1 MQQFKRVGVTSLVLM
16 LTLGW
21 SCEALPYFPSAQSKG
36 PDTQDHHAALIAD
49 GIASME
55 HGDTSSARALF
66 LRVLAIDPHNLTART
81 YLGIL
86 ADHAGQLGEAE
97 RQFAAAVSIAP
108 DSPEAHNNYGAILLK
123 LGQKRRA
130 TAQFQASLRLNGKQA
145 GALVN
150 LAQLRFE
157 SATPEGLRQARD
169 LFRRAYALAPE
180 PETARSLVVIS
191 LRLHEAPQAASDY
204 AAYAAHL
211 DGASERVT
219 VRTARSELGAAL
231 LEGGLASE
239 AAQELEASVRSDP
252 SNINDIV
259 LLSRAYQAKHDLR
272 AAGRVLESAMAR
284 GMDAAPLYAALVEIY
299 EASGHVENAI
309 PAMRRA
315 IEIDPKNESYRFR
328 YAMLLIDTNAP
339 QAAVIRLREA
349 LEEFP
354 KSAKLWCAMGLA
366 QFQDNKSD
374 DAARAF
380 GHCVQLDP
388 HIFPAYAYLG
398 IIDVDQGKI
407 PEAVAQYRK
416 ALAAQETSAVSHFL
430 MSEALEKLVPP
441 DEQGIE
447 SHLKRALEIDP
458 AFQQAHLAYG
468 KFLLKANKPSEAV
481 TELENVVKADPNLA
495 EAYYQLGRAYMRL
508 KRKDE
513 AQATMMKFE
522 KLSNEEKEKSEKDR
536 REILRRLADVRF

>member
-219 VRTARSELGAAL
+219 VRTAPFGSGGGAL
-231 LEGGLASE
+231 SGG
-239 AAQELEASVRSDP
+239 
-252 SNINDIV
+252 
-259 LLSRAYQAKHDLR
+259 
-272 AAGRVLESAMAR
+272 AG
-284 GMDAAPLYAALVEIY
+284 GGGAPGFGT
-299 EASGHVENAI
+299 SG
-309 PAMRRA
+309 PR
-315 IEIDPKNESYRFR
+315 
-328 YAMLLIDTNAP
+328 
-339 QAAVIRLREA
+339 
-349 LEEFP
+349 
-354 KSAKLWCAMGLA
+354 
-366 QFQDNKSD
+366 
-374 DAARAF
+374 
-380 GHCVQLDP
+380 
-388 HIFPAYAYLG
+388 
-398 IIDVDQGKI
+398 
-407 PEAVAQYRK
+407 
-416 ALAAQETSAVSHFL
+416 
-430 MSEALEKLVPP
+430 
-441 DEQGIE
+441 
-447 SHLKRALEIDP
+447 
-458 AFQQAHLAYG
+458 
-468 KFLLKANKPSEAV
+468 
-481 TELENVVKADPNLA
+481 
-495 EAYYQLGRAYMRL
+495 
-508 KRKDE
+508 
-513 AQATMMKFE
+513 
-522 KLSNEEKEKSEKDR
+522 
-536 REILRRLADVRF
+536 